1 MKIIH
6 IITGLSIGG
15 AEQALYNLL
24 KGGLAERFDNCVIS
38 LRDKGP
44 MGLKI
49 SLLGVPVIALN
60 MHAKKLPLAGL
71 VKLIRIIREFSPD
84 LIQGW
89 MYHGNLIGGFSRV
102 VAPGKPA
109 LVWNVR
115 HSLSDLSQEKIATRQ
130 VIRIN
135 RWFSFGADVILY
147 NSHRSRE
154 QHEVFGFSKV
164 GAKVIPNGIDTHIF
178 SFSSKDRKHIRSK
191 LGIPENACVVGHM
204 ARLHPMKD
212 HAIFIQAA
220 KSLSYRYQ
228 NLYFLLS
235 GRDVSFDNIMLSQLL
250 SSQVRHRFYFLGERN
265 DVHKLM
271 SAIDIFCLSSA
282 WGEGFPNVLGEAM
295 ATSIPCVATDIGDSA
310 LVVNKTGIIV
320 PPCDVNAL
328 EEGIESLLTI
338 SSEDRISLGKIALE
352 RVEIN
357 YKLSKIVE
365 KYASLYNELAKIS

>member
-89 MYHGNLIGGFSRV
+89 MYHGNLIGSFSRV

-135 RWFSFGADVILY
+135 RLFSFGADVILY

>member
-89 MYHGNLIGGFSRV
+89 MYHGNLIGSFSRV
-102 VAPGKPA
+102 VAPGKPV

-115 HSLSDLSQEKIATRQ
+115 HSLSDLSQEKIITQQ

-154 QHEVFGFSKV
+154 QHEIFGFSKV

-178 SFSSKDRKHIRSK
+178 SFSSKDRKYIRSK

-212 HAIFIQAA
+212 HAIFMKAA

-235 GRDVSFDNIMLSQLL
+235 GRDVSFDNIMPSQEL

-295 ATSIPCVATDIGDSA
+295 ATSIPCVATDIGDSS

-328 EEGIESLLTI
+328 EEGIESLLTM
-338 SSEDRISLGKIALE
+338 SSEDRISLGRSALE
-352 RVEIN
+352 RIEIN
-357 YKLSKIVE
+357 YKLSKIVD
-365 KYASLYNELAKIS
+365 KFASLYNELAKIS

>member
-60 MHAKKLPLAGL
+60 MHAKKLPLTGL

-89 MYHGNLIGGFSRV
+89 MYHGNLIGSFSRV
-102 VAPGKPA
+102 VAPGKPV

-115 HSLSDLSQEKIATRQ
+115 HSLSDLSQEKITTQQ

-154 QHEVFGFSKV
+154 QHEIFGFSKV

-178 SFSSKDRKHIRSK
+178 SFSSKDRKYIRSK

-212 HAIFIQAA
+212 HATFMQAA

-235 GRDVSFDNIMLSQLL
+235 GRDVSFDNIMLSQEL

-295 ATSIPCVATDIGDSA
+295 ATSIPCVATDIGDSS

-328 EEGIESLLTI
+328 EEGIESLLTM
-338 SSEDRISLGKIALE
+338 SSEDRISLGRSALE
-352 RVEIN
+352 RIEIN

>member
-1 MKIIH
+1 MKIVH

-15 AEQALYNLL
+15 AEQALHNLL

-60 MHAKKLPLAGL
+60 LHAKKLPLAGL
-71 VKLIRIIREFSPD
+71 AKLIRTIREFSPD

-89 MYHGNLIGGFSRV
+89 MYHGNLIGSFSRV

-115 HSLSDLSQEKIATRQ
+115 HSLSDLTQEKITTQQ

-135 RWFSFGADVILY
+135 RWLSFGADVILY
-147 NSHRSRE
+147 NSYRSRE
-154 QHEVFGFSKV
+154 QHEIFGFSKV
-164 GAKVIPNGIDTHIF
+164 NAKVIPNGIDTDTF
-178 SFSSKDRKHIRSK
+178 SFSSKDRKYIRSK

-212 HAIFIQAA
+212 HAVFMQAA

-235 GRDVSFDNIMLSQLL
+235 GRDVSFDNIMLNQEL

-265 DVHKLM
+265 DIHKLM

-295 ATSIPCVATDIGDSA
+295 ATSIPCVTTNIGDSS

-328 EEGIESLLTI
+328 EKGIESLLTM
-338 SSEDRISLGKIALE
+338 SSEDRVSLGRSALE
-352 RVEIN
+352 RIKIN
-357 YKLSKIVE
+357 YKLSKVVE

>member
-89 MYHGNLIGGFSRV
+89 MYHGNLIGSFSRV

>member
-60 MHAKKLPLAGL
+60 MQARKLPLARL

-89 MYHGNLIGGFSRV
+89 MYHGNLIASFSRV
-102 VAPGKPA
+102 VAPGKPV
-109 LVWNVR
+109 LVWNIR
-115 HSLSDLSQEKIATRQ
+115 HSLSDLNQEKITTQQ

-135 RWFSFGADVILY
+135 RWFSSGADVILY

-154 QHEVFGFSKV
+154 QHEIFGFSKL
-164 GAKVIPNGIDTHIF
+164 GAKVIPNGIDTHTF
-178 SFSSKDRKHIRSK
+178 SFSSKDRKYIRSK

-212 HAIFIQAA
+212 HAIFMQAA
-220 KSLSYRYQ
+220 KSLSYRHQ

-235 GRDVSFDNIMLSQLL
+235 GRDVLFDNIMLSQEL
-250 SSQVRHRFYFLGERN
+250 SSKVRHRFYFLGERN

-271 SAIDIFCLSSA
+271 SAVDIFCLSSA

-295 ATSIPCVATDIGDSA
+295 ATSIPCVATDTGDSS

-328 EEGIESLLTI
+328 EEGIESLLTM
-338 SSEDRISLGKIALE
+338 SSEDRISLGRSALE
-352 RVEIN
+352 RIEMN

-365 KYASLYNELAKIS
+365 KYVSLYNELAKIS

>member
-1 MKIIH
+1 MKIVH

-24 KGGLAERFDNCVIS
+24 KGGLADRFDNCVIS

-44 MGLKI
+44 TGVKI

-60 MHAKKLPLAGL
+60 MHVKMLPLAGL
-71 VKLIRIIREFSPD
+71 VKLIQIIRDFSPD

-89 MYHGNLIGGFSRV
+89 MYHGNLIGSFARI
-102 VAPGKPA
+102 VAPGNPA

-115 HSLSDLSQEKIATRQ
+115 HSLSDISQEKITTQQ

-135 RWFSFGADVILY
+135 RWFSFGADVVLY

-154 QHEVFGFSKV
+154 QHEVFGFSRV
-164 GAKVIPNGIDTHIF
+164 GARVIPNGIDTHTF
-178 SFSSKDRKHIRSK
+178 SFSSKDRKYIRSE
-191 LGIPENACVVGHM
+191 LGIPEHACVVGHM

-212 HAIFIQAA
+212 HAAFIKAA

-228 NLYFLLS
+228 NLYYLLR
-235 GRDVSFDNIMLSQLL
+235 GRDVSSDNIMLSQLL
-250 SSQVRHRFYFLGERN
+250 SSEVRNRFYFLGERN

-295 ATSIPCVATDIGDSA
+295 ATSIPCVATDIGDSS
-310 LVVNKTGIIV
+310 LVVDKTGIIV
-320 PPCDVNAL
+320 APCDVNAL
-328 EEGIESLLTI
+328 EDGIESLLTI
-338 SSEDRISLGKIALE
+338 SREELISLGKSALE
-352 RVEIN
+352 RIEIN

>member
-115 HSLSDLSQEKIATRQ
+115 HSLSDLSQEKIATQQ

-338 SSEDRISLGKIALE
+338 SSEDRISLGRSALE
-352 RVEIN
+352 RVEVN

>member
-38 LRDKGP
+38 LRDTGP

-60 MHAKKLPLAGL
+60 MHAKKLPLAEL
-71 VKLIRIIREFSPD
+71 VKLIRIIREFRPD

-89 MYHGNLIGGFSRV
+89 MYHGNLISSFSRV
-102 VAPGKPA
+102 VALGKPA

-115 HSLSDLSQEKIATRQ
+115 HSLSDLSQEKIATQQ

-154 QHEVFGFSKV
+154 QHEAFGFSKV

-178 SFSSKDRKHIRSK
+178 SFSSKDRKYIRSK

-220 KSLSYRYQ
+220 KSLSDRYQ

-235 GRDVSFDNIMLSQLL
+235 GRDVSYDNIMLSQLL

-295 ATSIPCVATDIGDSA
+295 ATSIPCVATDVGDSS

-338 SSEDRISLGKIALE
+338 SSEDRISLGRSALE
-352 RVEIN
+352 RIEIN

-365 KYASLYNELAKIS
+365 NYSSLYNKLVKKI

>member
-60 MHAKKLPLAGL
+60 MHAKKLPLTGL

-89 MYHGNLIGGFSRV
+89 MYHGNLIGSFSRV

-115 HSLSDLSQEKIATRQ
+115 HSLSDLSQEKITTQQ

-154 QHEVFGFSKV
+154 QHEIFGFSKV

-178 SFSSKDRKHIRSK
+178 SFSSKDRKYIRSK
-191 LGIPENACVVGHM
+191 LDIPENACVVGHM

-212 HAIFIQAA
+212 HATFMQAA

-235 GRDVSFDNIMLSQLL
+235 GRDVSFDNIMLSQEL

-295 ATSIPCVATDIGDSA
+295 ATSIPCVATDIGDSS

-328 EEGIESLLTI
+328 EEGIESLLTM
-338 SSEDRISLGKIALE
+338 SSEDRISLGRSALE
-352 RVEIN
+352 RIEIN

>member
-89 MYHGNLIGGFSRV
+89 MYHGNLIGSFSRV

-338 SSEDRISLGKIALE
+338 SSEDRISLGRSALE
-352 RVEIN
+352 RVEVN

>member
-38 LRDKGP
+38 LRDTGP

-60 MHAKKLPLAGL
+60 MHAKKLPLAEL
-71 VKLIRIIREFSPD
+71 VKLIRIIREFRPD

-89 MYHGNLIGGFSRV
+89 MYHGNLISSFSRV
-102 VAPGKPA
+102 VALGKPA

-115 HSLSDLSQEKIATRQ
+115 HSLSDLSQEKIATQQ

-154 QHEVFGFSKV
+154 QHEAFGFSKA

-178 SFSSKDRKHIRSK
+178 SFSSKDRKYIRSK

-220 KSLSYRYQ
+220 KSLSDRYQ

-235 GRDVSFDNIMLSQLL
+235 GRDVSYDNIMLSQLL

-295 ATSIPCVATDIGDSA
+295 ATSIPCVATDVGDSS

-338 SSEDRISLGKIALE
+338 SSEDRISLGRSALE
-352 RVEIN
+352 RIEIN

-365 KYASLYNELAKIS
+365 NYSSLYNKLVKKI

>member
-1 MKIIH
+1 MKIVH

-24 KGGLAERFDNCVIS
+24 KDGLAERFDNCVIS

-71 VKLIRIIREFSPD
+71 LKLIRIIRKFNPD

-89 MYHGNLIGGFSRV
+89 MYHGNLIGSLSRF
-102 VAPGKPA
+102 VALGKPA

-115 HSLSDLSQEKIATRQ
+115 HSLSDLNQEKITTQQ

-135 RWFSFGADVILY
+135 RWLSFGADVILY

-154 QHEVFGFSKV
+154 QHEIFGFSKMS
-164 GAKVIPNGIDTHIF
+164 AKVIPNGIDTHTF
-178 SFSSKDRKHIRSK
+178 SFSSKDRRYIRSK

-212 HAIFIQAA
+212 HATFMEAA

-235 GRDVSFDNIMLSQLL
+235 GRDVSFDNIMLNQEL
-250 SSQVRHRFYFLGERN
+250 SSHARHRFFFLGERN

-295 ATSIPCVATDIGDSA
+295 ATSIPCVATDIGDSS

-328 EEGIESLLTI
+328 EKGIENLLTM
-338 SSEDRISLGKIALE
+338 SSEDRVSLGRSALK
-352 RVEIN
+352 RIEIN
-357 YKLSKIVE
+357 YRLSKIVE
-365 KYASLYNELAKIS
+365 EYASLYNDLAK

>member
-6 IITGLSIGG
+6 IITGLSVGG

-60 MHAKKLPLAGL
+60 MHAKKFPLAGL

-89 MYHGNLIGGFSRV
+89 MYHGNLIGSFSRF

-115 HSLSDLSQEKIATRQ
+115 HSLSDLSQEKIATQ
-130 VIRIN
+130 QAIRIN

-164 GAKVIPNGIDTHIF
+164 GAKVIPNGIDTNIF
-178 SFSSKDRKHIRSK
+178 SFSSKDRKHIRSN

-235 GRDVSFDNIMLSQLL
+235 GRGVSFDNIMLSQLL

-295 ATSIPCVATDIGDSA
+295 ATSIPCVATDIGDSS

-328 EEGIESLLTI
+328 EEGIESLLI
-338 SSEDRISLGKIALE
+338 MSSEDRISLGGSALE
-352 RVEIN
+352 RIKIN

-365 KYASLYNELAKIS
+365 KYTSLYNELAKIS

>member
-44 MGLKI
+44 TGLKI

-60 MHAKKLPLAGL
+60 LHAKKIPLAGL

-89 MYHGNLIGGFSRV
+89 MYHGNLIGSFSRV
-102 VAPGKPA
+102 VAPGKPV

-115 HSLSDLSQEKIATRQ
+115 HSLSDLSQEKIITQQ

-135 RWFSFGADVILY
+135 RWFSSGADVVLY

-154 QHEVFGFSKV
+154 QHEIFGFSKV
-164 GAKVIPNGIDTHIF
+164 GAKVIPNGIDTHTF

-212 HAIFIQAA
+212 HAIFMQAA

-235 GRDVSFDNIMLSQLL
+235 GRDVSFDNIISDQEL
-250 SSQVRHRFYFLGERN
+250 SSKVRHRFYFLGERN

-295 ATSIPCVATDIGDSA
+295 ATSIPCVATDIGDSS

-328 EEGIESLLTI
+328 EKGIESLLI
-338 SSEDRISLGKIALE
+338 MSRKDRVSLGKSALE
-352 RVEIN
+352 RIEVN

>member
-89 MYHGNLIGGFSRV
+89 MYHGNLIGSFSRV

-154 QHEVFGFSKV
+154 QHEAFGFSKV
-164 GAKVIPNGIDTHIF
+164 GAKVIPNGIDTHLF
-178 SFSSKDRKHIRSK
+178 SFSSKDRKYIRSK

-212 HAIFIQAA
+212 HAIFMQAA

-295 ATSIPCVATDIGDSA
+295 ATSIPCVATDIGDSS

-338 SSEDRISLGKIALE
+338 SSEDRISLGRSALE

>member
-338 SSEDRISLGKIALE
+338 SSEDRISLGRSALE
-352 RVEIN
+352 RVEVN
-357 YKLSKIVE
+357 
-365 KYASLYNELAKIS
+365 

>member
-338 SSEDRISLGKIALE
+338 SSEDRISLGRSALE
-352 RVEIN
+352 RVEVN